1 MAKEHW
7 SEDGM
12 IHYDEFDEGWAL
24 DNNCQTICLCQKND
38 SSNKVL
44 FGEVSLDSITNP
56 KQREALGFIL
66 QYRKENGYGQQDTE
80 RSVIRGGSPRTF
92 EYREASIKQPT
103 IK

>member
-7 SEDGM
+7 S
-12 IHYDEFDEGWAL
+12 FDEGWAL

-38 SSNKVL
+38 SNKVL